1 LKTTSIFHVNSQ
13 SLVLADYGVK
23 TGYCQLC
30 GASLLRFS
38 VEMFPASLRSRQKTQ
53 VLQQNVKIYSLV
65 FSILACAWQLQ
76 KKSYC
81 RLFRNNRPITD
92 YLKNGR
98 LIGFAD
104 YLPINRLIPTTYP
117 G

>member
-1 LKTTSIFHVNSQ
+1 LKTASVLHVNSQ

-38 VEMFPASLRSRQKTQ
+38 VEMFPASVRLRQKTQ

-76 KKSYC
+76 KKSY
-81 RLFRNNRPITD
+81 
-92 YLKNGR
+92 GR
-98 LIGFAD
+98 LFAD
-104 YLPINRLIPTTYP
+104 YQTIIGRLPII
-117 G
+117 

>member
-1 LKTTSIFHVNSQ
+1 MVSAMRSGR
-13 SLVLADYGVK
+13 LAEIVSYI
-23 TGYCQLC
+23 C

-76 KKSYC
+76 KKSY
-81 RLFRNNRPITD
+81 
-92 YLKNGR
+92 GR
-98 LIGFAD
+98 LFAD
-104 YLPINRLIPTTYP
+104 YQAIIGRLPII
-117 G
+117 

>member
-1 LKTTSIFHVNSQ
+1 LKTASVLHVNSQ

-23 TGYCQLC
+23 TGYCQLY

-65 FSILACAWQLQ
+65 FSILACAWEPII
-76 KKSYC
+76 C
-81 RLFRNNRPITD
+81 RLSSNNRPITD

-98 LIGFAD
+98 LIGFTD
-104 YLPINRLIPTTYP
+104 Y
-117 G
+117 

>member
-1 LKTTSIFHVNSQ
+1 LKTASILHVNSQ

-38 VEMFPASLRSRQKTQ
+38 VEMFPASLRSRQKTR
-53 VLQQNVKIYSLV
+53 VLQQNVKIYLLV

-76 KKSYC
+76 KKSY
-81 RLFRNNRPITD
+81 
-92 YLKNGR
+92 GR
-98 LIGFAD
+98 LFAD
-104 YLPINRLIPTTYP
+104 YQAIIGRLPII
-117 G
+117 